1 MDSEEVRMDSEE
13 EMIYVSKEEFDTLYE
28 IALEN
33 KEKYKSKVQENKQLK
48 ASLEDSKAEVEQLKN
63 RIKELEEELHRS
75 STDVSLSSV
84 PLNYFL

>member
-1 MDSEEVRMDSEE
+1 MEQTRHPVEDRMDSEE

-33 KEKYKSKVQENKQLK
+33 KEKYKIKVQENKQLK
-48 ASLEDSKAEVEQLKN
+48 AELEQLKA
-63 RIKELEEELHRS
+63 RIKELEAQLRRS
-75 STDVSLSSV
+75 STDVSLSPV